1 MEKLNSYDWSKK
13 DMRKVII
20 SLAPVEAEK
29 AIDKEK
35 LVEDVARCER
45 AGAAM

>member
-1 MEKLNSYDWSKK
+1 
-13 DMRKVII
+13 MRKVII
-20 SLAPVEAEK
+20 SLAPVEAGK

-35 LVEDVARCER
+35 LVEDVVRCEQ